1 MMYFRIVIVKYNLIG
16 WLRVQIGI
24 NTTREGTQ
32 ETCEIVITSHMRV
45 ASFRHMQKLIDHAC
59 GQLYCKSGEYCP

>member
-1 MMYFRIVIVKYNLIG
+1 MMYYRIVIVKYNLIG

-32 ETCEIVITSHMRV
+32 ETCEIVITSHTQV
-45 ASFRHMQKLIDHAC
+45 S
-59 GQLYCKSGEYCP
+59 